1 MAITFNSSKGFTL
14 GVELEMQLI
23 DSATL
28 ELAETSG
35 EIIESSDKDEAL
47 SGFVKHEL
55 MMSNLEIVTGVCKTI
70 DEVRADLKEK
80 LGRVIKIAEANGTFI
95 SGGGSHPFSL
105 ARDQHITNDVRYER
119 LKELLQ
125 LVARNFS
132 IFGMHVHVGVDGA
145 EKSIY
150 VLNRMIYYL
159 PYVLALSVN
168 SPFWE
173 GEATGLSSYRTKV
186 FETLPIAGLP
196 FYFSGWDDYTT
207 LVEDFIAT
215 DTIESIRELWWD
227 VRPHPDFGTVE
238 IRICDNPSTLKDVV
252 SIAAFV
258 QALVKRFSDDFDAG
272 IEYTRPHSWV
282 IRENKWRACR
292 YGLGGEF
299 IAEDG
304 RATVKAKDLLREITK
319 GFSAQAEELG
329 STEALKGVFDII
341 ENGTGAVRQLN
352 TWKKDGDMKSVVS
365 MMVEGL
371 KEEVSAS

>member
-28 ELAETSG
+28 ELAETSK
-35 EIIESSDKDEAL
+35 EIIEGSDKDEVLA
-47 SGFVKHEL
+47 GFVKHEL
-55 MMSNLEIVTGVCKTI
+55 MMSNLEVITGICATV
-70 DEVRADLKEK
+70 DEVRAELAEK
-80 LGRVIKIAEANGTFI
+80 LRRVIEIAEANNTLI

-105 ARDQHITNDVRYER
+105 ARDQHITDDVRYER
-119 LKELLQ
+119 LKDLLQ

-132 IFGMHVHVGVDGA
+132 IFGLHVHVGVDGA

-173 GEATGLSSYRTKV
+173 GEDTGLSSYRTKI

-196 FYFSGWDDYTT
+196 FYFSDWEDYTT
-207 LVEDFIAT
+207 LAEDFIAT
-215 DTIESIRELWWD
+215 GTIESIRELWWD
-227 VRPHPDFGTVE
+227 VRPHPDFGTIE

-252 SIAAFV
+252 SITAFV

-272 IEYTRPHSWV
+272 IEYKRPHSWV

-292 YGLGGEF
+292 YGLDGEF
-299 IAEDG
+299 ITEDG
-304 RATVKAKDLLREITK
+304 RATVKAKDLLREITE
-319 GFSAQAEELG
+319 GFSAEAEELG

-341 ENGTGAVRQLN
+341 EHGTGAARQLGI
-352 TWKKDGDMKSVVS
+352 WKKDGDIKRVVS
-365 MMVEGL
+365 LMVEEL
-371 KEEVSAS
+371 KEEVSAL